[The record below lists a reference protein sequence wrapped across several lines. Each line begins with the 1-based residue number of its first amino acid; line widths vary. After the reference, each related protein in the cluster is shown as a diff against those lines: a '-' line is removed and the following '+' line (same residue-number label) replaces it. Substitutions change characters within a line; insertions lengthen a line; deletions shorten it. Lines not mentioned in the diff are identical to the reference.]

1 MQWHPHVTVATVIEQ
16 DGRFLLVHEFDT
28 FRQQMVY
35 NQPAGHWDE
44 GETLLAAAVRETR
57 EETAWEVSLTHWLGL
72 YTYLAP
78 SNGYTYLR
86 VAFVGQAVSF
96 LDTPLDEGIQA
107 AVWLDYPTLLAK
119 EAAGELRSP
128 LVLKVIEDYLAGR
141 RLPLSAL
148 YDCATPAT

>member
-1 MQWHPHVTVATVIEQ
+1 MQWHPHVTVATVVERE
-16 DGRFLLVHEFDT
+16 GRFLLVHEFDT

-44 GETLLAAAVRETR
+44 GESLLTAALRETR
-57 EETAWEVSLTHWLGL
+57 EETAWEADITHWLGL
-72 YTYLAP
+72 YTYVAP

-86 VAFVGQAVSF
+86 IAFVGHAREY
-96 LDTPLDEGIQA
+96 LATPLDEGIQE
-107 AVWLDYPTLLAK
+107 AVWLDYPTLLEK

-128 LVLKVIEDYLAGR
+128 LVRKVIDDYLAGQ

-148 YDCATPAT
+148 YDCPASDA